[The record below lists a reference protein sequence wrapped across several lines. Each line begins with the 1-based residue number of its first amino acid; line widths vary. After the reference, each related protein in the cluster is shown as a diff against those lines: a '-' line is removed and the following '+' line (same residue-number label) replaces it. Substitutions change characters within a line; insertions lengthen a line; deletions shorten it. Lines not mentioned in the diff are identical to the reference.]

1 MRILAIDYGKK
12 KIGFSLATSRIAQ
25 PYKVIRY
32 DSEREVLE
40 KIAKILQKE
49 DVEEIVLGVSEGK
62 MGKESRKFGK
72 KLTVQFNLP
81 VHFQDETLTTHEAQ
95 ELSLEAGIKRKK
107 RKQLEDAYSATLIL
121 QSYLEAE

>member
-12 KIGFSLATSRIAQ
+12 KIGLSLATSMIAQ

-49 DVEEIVLGVSEGK
+49 DVEEIVLGESEGK

-72 KLTVQFNLP
+72 KLAVQFNLP

-95 ELSLEAGIKRKK
+95 ELSLKAGIGRKK
-107 RKQLEDAYSATLIL
+107 RKQFEDAYSATLIL

>member
-12 KIGFSLATSRIAQ
+12 KIGLSLATSMIAQ

-62 MGKESRKFGK
+62 MGKESRKFGE
-72 KLTVQFNLP
+72 KLAAQFSLP

-95 ELSLEAGIKRKK
+95 ELSLKAGIKRKK

>member
-12 KIGFSLATSRIAQ
+12 KIGLSLATSMIAQ

-49 DVEEIVLGVSEGK
+49 DVEEIVLGESEGK

-72 KLTVQFNLP
+72 KLAVQFNLP

-95 ELSLEAGIKRKK
+95 ELSLKAGIRRKK
-107 RKQLEDAYSATLIL
+107 RKQFEDAYSATLIL
-121 QSYLEAE
+121 QSYLEAK